1 MPASRRGR
9 ATSASA
15 VPCCSAQMAALHV
28 AFPCFPIQLEE
39 CAQSR
44 RDFGVTLCVE
54 HADEQLSGKRR
65 GCTFTVSWERAK
77 CFFILNKKNGYF
89 GQNLLWSSPRTNFL
103 FRSSEKGFSGAVC
116 MLALCTRIHF
126 TLSECSLFSQLRPV
140 FYCIH

>member
-89 GQNLLWSSPRTNFL
+89 GQNLL
-103 FRSSEKGFSGAVC
+103 
-116 MLALCTRIHF
+116 
-126 TLSECSLFSQLRPV
+126 
-140 FYCIH
+140 